1 MIWNAFSQA
10 SGPKGTLFQMLVQAA
25 ELFLL
30 FANLMPLL
38 PSAYNVF
45 LKSKAE
51 ADDVVA
57 HEHASECMCARS
69 VGALPA

>member
-45 LKSKAE
+45 LKSKFYLT
-51 ADDVVA
+51 
-57 HEHASECMCARS
+57 R
-69 VGALPA
+69 LPLHWGSQMAMAQ